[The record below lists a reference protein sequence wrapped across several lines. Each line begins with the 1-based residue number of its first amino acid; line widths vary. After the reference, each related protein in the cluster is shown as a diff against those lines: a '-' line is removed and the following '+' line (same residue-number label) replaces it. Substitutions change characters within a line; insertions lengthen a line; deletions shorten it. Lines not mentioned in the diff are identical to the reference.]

1 MLCKYQLYVKNF
13 PFSARQ
19 VGRSYKC
26 TLGFSFSL
34 NSFGLNIYANICSIH
49 KSRAKMSLYPMLLPI
64 NINKVQ
70 HAATHFIQTF
80 SKNTFHTN
88 NNYVY
93 QKKKKKNDVYW
104 QDFPEDFPFVSHADG
119 CRCSKWRRTRIR
131 MLQDEKNLFPG
142 ASKEGYQP
150 MSCVL
155 APPHQLKSI
164 L

>member
-34 NSFGLNIYANICSIH
+34 NSFGLNIYSNICSIH

-64 NINKVQ
+64 NINRVQ

-93 QKKKKKNDVYW
+93 QKNKKKTMSIGKT
-104 QDFPEDFPFVSHADG
+104 FPKIFLL
-119 CRCSKWRRTRIR
+119 CL
-131 MLQDEKNLFPG
+131 MLMAAAAANGGGPESECCKMRKTCFL
-142 ASKEGYQP
+142 E
-150 MSCVL
+150 
-155 APPHQLKSI
+155 PPKKVISP
-164 L
+164 